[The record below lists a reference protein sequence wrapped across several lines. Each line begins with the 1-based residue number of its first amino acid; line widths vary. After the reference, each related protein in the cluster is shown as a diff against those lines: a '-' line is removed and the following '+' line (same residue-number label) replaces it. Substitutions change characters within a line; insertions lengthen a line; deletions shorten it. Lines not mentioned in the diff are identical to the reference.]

1 MSRRQRRAGAIARRP
16 LVIGLV
22 ALATLIGTPVGAMGF
37 KVAPPFLYLSG
48 PVVYEDWP
56 LWQETLAQHG
66 KAIETVVLHDSPGG
80 DALAGQYI
88 ALNLRLRKLK
98 TVVGGAC
105 MSACANIFIA
115 GVERQFAPRGT
126 SPGLLGFHGSYRES
140 GKLRRRSEGDYYLR
154 MTGWKMS
161 EALILRFINLD
172 DSAGALMFADPEHR
186 LRPGRAPVMLC
197 EGAAVRARRI
207 DQCEVIEGT
216 DALAQGVVTSWELRE
231 VGALPTPWKA
241 KSARL
246 LSDGPPVPATANDEA
261 FPPPVNPPPK

>member
-1 MSRRQRRAGAIARRP
+1 MASHLRCVAF
-16 LVIGLV
+16 GLV
-22 ALATLIGTPVGAMGF
+22 PLLAMPAAAMGF

-48 PVVYEDWP
+48 PVVYEDWA
-56 LWQETLAQHG
+56 LWQETLERHG
-66 KAIETVVLHDSPGG
+66 KVIETVVLHDSPGG

-88 ALNLRLRKLK
+88 ALNLRARKLK
-98 TVVGGAC
+98 TVVVGAC

-115 GVERQFAPRGT
+115 GVERQFAPRGK

-161 EALILRFINLD
+161 ESLILRFINLD
-172 DSAGALMFADPEHR
+172 DSAGALMFAHPEHR

-197 EGAAVRARRI
+197 EGAAVRSRRI

-216 DALAQGVVTSWELRE
+216 DALAQGVVTTWDLRE
-231 VGALPTPWKA
+231 VGTLPPPWKE

-246 LSDGPPVPATANDEA
+246 LRDEAPAPPANDDPLHA
-261 FPPPVNPPPK
+261 PVNPSPN